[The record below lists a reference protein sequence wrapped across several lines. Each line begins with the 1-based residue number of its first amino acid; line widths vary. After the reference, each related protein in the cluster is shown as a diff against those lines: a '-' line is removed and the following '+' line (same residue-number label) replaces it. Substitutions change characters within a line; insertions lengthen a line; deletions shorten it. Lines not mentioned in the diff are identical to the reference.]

1 MKKNKG
7 FSLVELIIVIAI
19 MAILAAAIAPAL
31 IRYIDKSRKA
41 DDIAAAET
49 VNTAI
54 QTSLSN
60 EDAYDEIMS
69 SMNGT
74 ILATASPDAPFQAAN
89 GISCPNFL
97 AEVNSNLGGKAPKLK
112 YKKALETASF
122 TPNGWSIACSN
133 GKPVVYIASDGSQ
146 ATAGTNMVEVQPSIH
161 KDYK

>member
-49 VNTAI
+49 VNTAV

-60 EDAYDEIMS
+60 EDAYDEIMDN
-69 SMNGT
+69 MTGAV
-74 ILATASPDAPFQAAN
+74 LLKADQEQAFPTTTY
-89 GISCPNFL
+89 PNF
-97 AEVNSNLGGKAPKLK
+97 AKEVNSNLGGKTPKLK
-112 YKKALETASF
+112 YKKSLEAGGF
-122 TPNGWSIACSN
+122 VPGGWAVAASN
-133 GKPVVYIASDGSQ
+133 GKPIVYITNTGGSQ
-146 ATAGTNMVEVQPSIH
+146 MVEVQPSIS

>member
-49 VNTAI
+49 VNTAV

-60 EDAYDEIMS
+60 EDAYDEIMA
-69 SMNGT
+69 SMNGE
-74 ILATASPDAPFQAAN
+74 ILLCAAQDTAFPTTTYAN
-89 GISCPNFL
+89 FAN
-97 AEVNSNLGGKAPKLK
+97 EVNSNMGGKTPKLK
-112 YKKALETASF
+112 YKKSLETGGF
-122 TPNGWSIACSN
+122 IPGGWAVAASN
-133 GKPVVYIASDGSQ
+133 GKPIVYITDGGTYSSY
-146 ATAGTNMVEVQPSIH
+146 TANKMVEVQPSIH

>member
-49 VNTAI
+49 VNTAV

-60 EDAYDEIMS
+60 EDAYDEIMAV
-69 SMNGT
+69 MNGSVLLSANADAAFPT
-74 ILATASPDAPFQAAN
+74 TTYPTFAT
-89 GISCPNFL
+89 
-97 AEVNSNLGGKAPKLK
+97 EVNSNLGGKTPKLK
-112 YKKALETASF
+112 YKKNLETAGF
-122 TPNGWSIACSN
+122 LPAGWAVGASN
-133 GKPVVYIASDGSQ
+133 GKPIVWITDGG
-146 ATAGTNMVEVQPSIH
+146 TTNMVEVQPSIH

>member
-49 VNTAI
+49 INTAV

-60 EDAYDEIMS
+60 EDAYDEIMDNMTGS
-69 SMNGT
+69 
-74 ILATASPDAPFQAAN
+74 ILLATAQDTKFPDN
-89 GISCPNFL
+89 GFPNFA
-97 AEVNSNLGGKAPKLK
+97 AEVNSNLGGKTPKLK
-112 YKKALETASF
+112 YKKKLEEGGFVPS
-122 TPNGWSIACSN
+122 GWAVACSN
-133 GKPVVYIASDGSQ
+133 GKPVVYITGSGGQ
-146 ATAGTNMVEVQPSIH
+146 GKVEVQPSIS